1 MIVKNK
7 LYKIR
12 LNKSYLFIIVLPF
25 YPIELQATTNQYY
38 PILKKTIQIDVDL
51 VKLLKLIPK
60 SSKIPIESLQKLF
73 NNTLERSTTPY
84 IIFYK
89 GGPYQTKDGTMLM
102 IEIRNISTKPDVV
115 GILDIRIIKDS
126 CVAIDT
132 IKNPFQMIFLPPYTL
147 HDAAPFYYEAPVDW
161 GIFAISVSPF
171 RKNCIDSI
179 VIRGFGDDREK
190 QGKIEDR
197 KASLRGEFDDFKKAF
212 GVQ

>member
-1 MIVKNK
+1 MKYYKYSLFLIFIMLVAFCSFGAEAQVLLMNKKIEQEKPFFIDKNFSQIVVNIPKQP
-7 LYKIR
+7 
-12 LNKSYLFIIVLPF
+12 V
-25 YPIELQATTNQYY
+25 
-38 PILKKTIQIDVDL
+38 IQI
-51 VKLLKLIPK
+51 
-60 SSKIPIESLQKLF
+60 SALQKLF
-73 NNTLERSTTPY
+73 GNTLERFNTTY
-84 IIFYK
+84 TVFFKRKYK
-89 GGPYQTKDGTMLM
+89 TKD
-102 IEIRNISTKPDVV
+102 NILFTVETRSSLTQPDITDIV
-115 GILDIRIIKDS
+115 ILYLSKKT

-190 QGKIEDR
+190 KDEINKR
-197 KASLRGEFDDFKKAF
+197 KASLRGEFDDFKKAL